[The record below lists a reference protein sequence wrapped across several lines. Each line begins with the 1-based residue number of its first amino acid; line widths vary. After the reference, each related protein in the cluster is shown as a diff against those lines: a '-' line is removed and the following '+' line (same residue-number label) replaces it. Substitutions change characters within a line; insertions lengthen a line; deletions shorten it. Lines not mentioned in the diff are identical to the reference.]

1 MPVDKIQFG
10 TQIWTGES
18 ALDGLDEIK
27 GKRIFLV
34 TDPFM
39 VESNNIEQITKH
51 INNNN
56 EVKIFS
62 QIKPDPPISEIVVGI
77 EALKDFKADL
87 LVAVGGGSAI
97 DATKAMKFFVA
108 HAVKDDSKLD
118 LIVIPTTSGTGS
130 EVTNFAV
137 ITNDE
142 KGVKYPLV
150 TDEILPQ
157 IAILDANLVESAPQK
172 VTVDTGMDVLTH
184 CLEAYVS
191 IKANDF
197 SDALAE
203 KGFQMVFSYLER
215 VSENGS
221 DMEARR
227 KMHNASCIAGMAFN
241 LVNLGLNHGIAHAAG
256 AQYHIAHGRLNTILM
271 PHIIS
276 YNAEMETG
284 VMKEPNRAAKKYA
297 NLARLI
303 GIHVANPKIA
313 VRSLINAIVQLRKR
327 LKMPATLSECGVEQD
342 FFEETKASIS
352 LAALKDGTT
361 TTNPR
366 KPSQDEVEKILENS
380 YI

>member
-18 ALDGLDEIK
+18 ALDGLDDIK

-51 INNNN
+51 INDNN

-77 EALKDFKADL
+77 EALKEFKADL
-87 LVAVGGGSAI
+87 LIAVGGGSAI

-108 HAVKDDSKLD
+108 HAVKDNSKLD

-276 YNAEMETG
+276 YNAEMETS

-313 VRSLINAIVQLRKR
+313 VRTLINAIVQLRKR
-327 LKMPATLSECGVEQD
+327 LKMPATLSECGVKQD

-352 LAALKDGTT
+352 SAALKDGTT

-366 KPSQDEVEKILENS
+366 QPSQAEVEKILEDS